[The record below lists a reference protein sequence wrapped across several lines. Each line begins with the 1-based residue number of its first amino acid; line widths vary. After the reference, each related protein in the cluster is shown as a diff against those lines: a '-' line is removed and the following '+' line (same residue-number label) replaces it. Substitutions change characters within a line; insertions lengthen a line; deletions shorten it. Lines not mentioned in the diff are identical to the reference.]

1 MTESSQVSNLEKFN
15 NVYEELEEDI
25 RSTFKSLKV
34 KESENNLK
42 HFIENVLPFMD
53 DISCNN
59 VDAFRYKHTKVYVIN
74 GVRFSKLLSQKEATV
89 SNLKVIWKYL
99 QTLYVLAFNIE
110 ETMGIVGELS
120 DNENYDL
127 IRQNLEQINYTAFL
141 QNFINSDE
149 IATVSTIEEKPVEED
164 ADADEVENKGNNSSG
179 GDDLPP
185 FLQNSLIGSLAK
197 EISDD
202 LGGAEG
208 LGNPADLLGGLGGL
222 FGGGGGGDNDGLGK
236 LVGKVVNKL
245 QSKVSSGEF
254 DESALI
260 GEASNMMQHL
270 NLGNLFGSLAG
281 NMGGMGNPVNPPEA
295 PTETAEEV
303 VDNEEKPKKK
313 KKRRRKK
320 KKKTKE

>member
-25 RSTFKSLKV
+25 RITFKSLKV
-34 KESENNLK
+34 KKSDNNLE
-42 HFIENVLPFMD
+42 HFIVNVLPFMD

-110 ETMGIVGELS
+110 ETMSIVGELS

-149 IATVSTIEEKPVEED
+149 IATVSTIEEKPIEEKPVEED
-164 ADADEVENKGNNSSG
+164 ADEGNNSSG

-281 NMGGMGNPVNPPEA
+281 NMGGMGNPASPPEA
-295 PTETAEEV
+295 PTENAEEV

>member
-25 RSTFKSLKV
+25 RNTFKSLKV

-74 GVRFSKLLSQKEATV
+74 GVRFSKLLSQKEANV

-110 ETMGIVGELS
+110 ETMSIVGELS
-120 DNENYDL
+120 DNVNYDI

-149 IATVSTIEEKPVEED
+149 IATVSTIEEKPVEEGGI
-164 ADADEVENKGNNSSG
+164 DEVEDKKDNSSE

-281 NMGGMGNPVNPPEA
+281 NMGGMDNSASPPET
-295 PTETAEEV
+295 PNEETATVME
-303 VDNEEKPKKK
+303 EEKPKKK